1 MSNNLHEQIQQQTL
15 GDCDAIFPMLT
26 GYLLALGVEQAKQL
40 IVVGDGAKWI
50 WERVEPLVEA
60 LGIER
65 HKVAQV
71 VDYYHATEKLNEI

>member
-1 MSNNLHEQIQQQTL
+1 
-15 GDCDAIFPMLT
+15 
-26 GYLLALGVEQAKQL
+26 
-40 IVVGDGAKWI
+40 I

-71 VDYYHATEKLNEI
+71 VDYYHATEKLNEIAAIPVTWSKSTKSVQPAPRFPGRRNRGCSRVPRARRQGGRR